1 MKDFAKIKRRLYRED
16 GRVLITVS
24 VGNDDVAEEHEFIVL
39 HELLGDIAQA
49 RCGDL
54 LDADD
59 VARLDSMAETTAAFT
74 SASASLALAPCSAR
88 GLYRK
93 LYAKRFSKSACENA
107 VKICCDRGYIDEV
120 STARRRCEIM
130 TEKLWGRGRIF
141 AKLYEEGYCE
151 EAIAAARDQLEEVD
165 FAELC
170 MRAIGKKYR
179 DLPVDR
185 NEREKMFASLIRLG
199 YSKTDIK
206 EALRRILDEN

>member
-24 VGNDDVAEEHEFIVL
+24 VGNDDIAEEHEFIVL

-49 RCGDL
+49 ACGDWL
-54 LDADD
+54 CADD
-59 VARLDSMAETTAAFT
+59 VAMLDSIAGTTAAFT

-88 GLYRK
+88 ALYRK
-93 LYAKRFSKSACENA
+93 LYAKGFSRSACESA
-107 VKICCDRGYIDEV
+107 VELCCARGYIDEV

-130 TEKLWGRGRIF
+130 TEKLWGRGRIL
-141 AKLYEEGYCE
+141 AKLFEEGYCE
-151 EAIAAARDQLEEVD
+151 EAIDAVRDHLEDFD

-170 MRAIGKKYR
+170 ARAIRKKYR
-179 DLPVDR
+179 DLPADR
-185 NEREKMFASLIRLG
+185 KEREKMFAYLIRLG
-199 YSKTDIK
+199 YSNADIK